1 MPDIDDIIMDRAG
14 HIQAYKDS
22 DISLHESIL
31 MMSNYSMMYQE
42 ITNVFPLKNI
52 LIVNGKT
59 LVEDPLSEIKKVEQ
73 FLSSPS
79 FFSKDHFVYPEEKNG
94 FPCFN
99 LGEDAHCMDERKG
112 RPHPPLAE
120 ETIQFLR
127 QLFQPM
133 VDQFQM
139 QTGIIFTL

>member
-1 MPDIDDIIMDRAG
+1 M
-14 HIQAYKDS
+14 
-22 DISLHESIL
+22 SLHKSVL
-31 MMSNYSMMYQE
+31 MLSNYSMMYQQ
-42 ITNVFPLKNI
+42 ITNVFPMQNI

-59 LVEDPLSEIKKVEQ
+59 LVEDPLIEIKKVEQ
-73 FLSSPS
+73 FLRLPS
-79 FFSKDHFVYPEEKNG
+79 FFSKDHFVLPKEKNG

-99 LGEDAHCMDERKG
+99 LGEDSQCMDKKKG

-133 VDQFQM
+133 LNQFEI
-139 QTGIIFTL
+139 QTGIVFKL